1 MFYNNDRNLR
11 KKVEQAKRL
20 LKRRDIMATIKDV
33 AEKAGV
39 SRGTVDRVLNHRGNV
54 HPETEKRILEVMKEL
69 NFTPNKAGMALAAQK
84 KKYCI
89 GIILFSKKNPF
100 FDRVLDG
107 FQDKAQELAFY
118 GCSIYVQRVAYDPQ
132 AQLSAIE
139 ACRSRSV
146 DGLILT
152 PYNDP
157 LIHRQIQVLTD
168 DGIPVMTVNSD
179 IEDTSRL
186 CYVGS
191 DYYKSGRAAAFLMD
205 QFTEGN
211 VYAGIINGDQKIL
224 CHKQRMAGFSDYL
237 KDDPRFQILDRGD
250 NYDDDL
256 RSQVLVE
263 AMLEKHPRINALFF
277 TAAGVYG
284 GCKAVQ
290 SIMEKTGRRFTVITF
305 DEVPTTVELIR
316 KGIVSATICQEP
328 YWQGAKSLE
337 LMFEKLSTEDF
348 VPEDSYYGKLSVQV
362 KETL

>member
-1 MFYNNDRNLR
+1 
-11 KKVEQAKRL
+11 
-20 LKRRDIMATIKDV
+20 MATIKDV
-33 AEKAGV
+33 AAKAGV

-54 HPETEKRILEVMKEL
+54 NPETEQRIREVMKEL

-84 KKYCI
+84 KKCCI

-100 FDRVLDG
+100 FDQVLEG
-107 FQDKAQELAFY
+107 FQDKSRELAFY

-139 ACRSRSV
+139 ACKKHPV

-157 LIHRQIQVLTD
+157 IIHKEINALTKA
-168 DGIPVMTVNSD
+168 GIPVMTVNSD
-179 IEDTSRL
+179 IEHTNRL

-191 DYYKSGRAAAFLMD
+191 DYYQSGQAGAALMEKLTTGD
-205 QFTEGN
+205 VN
-211 VYAGIINGDQKIL
+211 LGIINGDLKIL
-224 CHKQRMAGFSDYL
+224 CHKQRMAGFTDHL
-237 KDDPRFQILDRGD
+237 KGNRRFKLTDRGD
-250 NYDDDL
+250 NFDDDL

-263 AMLEKHPRINALFF
+263 SMLEKHPEINALFF

-290 SIMEKTGRRFTVITF
+290 KVMEETGRQFTIVTF
-305 DEVPTTVELIR
+305 DEVPTTVELIK

-328 YWQGAKSLE
+328 YWQGARSLE
-337 LMFEKLSTEDF
+337 LMFEKLSDDTF
-348 VPEDSYYGKLSVQV
+348 SPEDAYYGKLSVQIR
-362 KETL
+362 ETL